1 MQDVL
6 LILSTSQCWPTSSH
20 IMLISYKH
28 LQRIPISYLHR
39 PHCQHRNVDPHQVD
53 IVSTLCAFF
62 FVYIHDPRYRNA
74 DRHRVYIVPFF
85 NVYDVTLKKYM

>member
-1 MQDVL
+1 MLSDARCFINSVDIAVL
-6 LILSTSQCWPTSSH
+6 AN
-20 IMLISYKH
+20 M